1 MIDERSPKDKML
13 EAMPYT
19 GIRKPPAPRSDERT
33 TQAERIMRDRTQ
45 PLTPVEEAF
54 FGVPDHMAKP
64 PSDGLRAALTDRSP
78 INHHPAVKKRLN
90 TVLNH
95 DPRFRGIGYSEFITR
110 ALDALGAEG

>member
-64 PSDGLRAALTDRSP
+64 PSDGANQHPSGGEEALEHGVEP
-78 INHHPAVKKRLN
+78 
-90 TVLNH
+90 
-95 DPRFRGIGYSEFITR
+95 
-110 ALDALGAEG
+110 